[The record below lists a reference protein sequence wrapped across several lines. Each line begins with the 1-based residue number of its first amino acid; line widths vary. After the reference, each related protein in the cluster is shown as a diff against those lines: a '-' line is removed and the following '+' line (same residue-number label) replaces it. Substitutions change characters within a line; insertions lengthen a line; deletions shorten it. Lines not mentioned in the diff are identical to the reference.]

1 MKRRTWIALLLLA
14 ALLLTA
20 CGESAEQS
28 TEPSAE
34 QTPQPVEETQQ
45 EEPAV
50 SAPVETKEEL
60 SVLKVE
66 NLPEDFILGMDV
78 SSLIAEEQSGVR
90 YYDFDGQEKDL
101 LQILAENGV
110 THIRVR
116 VWNDPYDAQGRGYG
130 GGNCDIENALQIG
143 QRATQFGMKLIVDF
157 HYSDFWADPAKQ
169 KAPKAWA
176 EMTLAQKE
184 QAVYDFTYNSLVEI
198 RSAGGNVGMVQIGN
212 ETTSGIAGET
222 GNANM
227 ARIFKSGSSAVRQ
240 FSRSALVA
248 LHFTDPQNK
257 DAMVWFAD
265 YLNEYNVD
273 YDVFAVSYYPYW
285 HGSLSNLTNV
295 LDYAATKYNKFGMV
309 AETSYANDLRDTD
322 GHPNTVSEWNNNTG
336 ENLLWEFT
344 PQGQDEEVRAVMN
357 AVNNVSNGKGLGVF
371 YWEGAW
377 ISVGDTRRLG
387 GSAYDERVAQN
398 KLLWERYGSGWAS
411 SYSAE
416 YDPDDAGIYY
426 GGCAVEN
433 QAFFD
438 PQGKVLPS
446 LSVFKKV
453 RGRALGDV
461 NNDGLITV
469 ADATLVQQHAAE
481 MIELT
486 GDALAAADTN
496 RDGFITVADAT
507 LIQRYAAEM
516 IDGF

>member
-1 MKRRTWIALLLLA
+1 MLKRLLCVLISVLLIASVPVA
-14 ALLLTA
+14 A
-20 CGESAEQS
+20 SAE
-28 TEPSAE
+28 E
-34 QTPQPVEETQQ
+34 QDDGIVIERIDFKNP
-45 EEPAV
+45 
-50 SAPVETKEEL
+50 
-60 SVLKVE
+60 
-66 NLPEDFILGMDV
+66 DFIRGMDV
-78 SSLIAEEQSGVR
+78 SSVISLEQSGVT
-90 YYDFDGQEKDL
+90 YKN
-101 LQILAENGV
+101 ENGETEDLFKILSDHGV
-110 THIRVR
+110 NYIRVR
-116 VWNDPYDAQGRGYG
+116 VWNDPYDSSGNGYG
-130 GGNCDIENALQIG
+130 GGNNDVEKACEIG
-143 QRATQFGMKLIVDF
+143 RRAARYGMKLLVDF

-295 LDYAATKYNKFGMV
+295 LDYAASKYNKFGMV

-344 PQGQDEEVRAVMN
+344 PQGQAEEVRAVMN

-496 RDGFITVADAT
+496 RDGIISVSDAT
-507 LIQRYAAEM
+507 LIQQYAAEM
-516 IDGF
+516 IDEF

>member
-1 MKRRTWIALLLLA
+1 MLKRLLCVLISVLLIASVPVA
-14 ALLLTA
+14 A
-20 CGESAEQS
+20 SAE
-28 TEPSAE
+28 E
-34 QTPQPVEETQQ
+34 QDDGIIIERI
-45 EEPAV
+45 
-50 SAPVETKEEL
+50 
-60 SVLKVE
+60 
-66 NLPEDFILGMDV
+66 DFKNPYFIRGMDV
-78 SSLIAEEQSGVR
+78 SSVISLEQSGVT
-90 YYDFDGQEKDL
+90 YKN
-101 LQILAENGV
+101 ENGETEDLFKILSDYGV
-110 THIRVR
+110 NYIRVR
-116 VWNDPYDAQGRGYG
+116 VWNDPYDSNGNGYG
-130 GGNCDIENALQIG
+130 GGNNDVEKACEIG
-143 QRATQFGMKLIVDF
+143 RRAARYGMKLLVDF

-295 LDYAATKYNKFGMV
+295 LDYAASKYNKFGMV

-344 PQGQDEEVRAVMN
+344 PQGQAEEVRAVMN

-507 LIQRYAAEM
+507 LIQQYAAEM
-516 IDGF
+516 IDEF

>member
-1 MKRRTWIALLLLA
+1 MLKRLLCVLISVLLIASVPVA
-14 ALLLTA
+14 A
-20 CGESAEQS
+20 SAE
-28 TEPSAE
+28 E
-34 QTPQPVEETQQ
+34 QDDGIVIERIDFKNP
-45 EEPAV
+45 
-50 SAPVETKEEL
+50 
-60 SVLKVE
+60 
-66 NLPEDFILGMDV
+66 DFIRGMDV
-78 SSLIAEEQSGVR
+78 SSVISLEQSGVT
-90 YYDFDGQEKDL
+90 YKN
-101 LQILAENGV
+101 ENGETEDLFKILSDHGV
-110 THIRVR
+110 NYIRVR
-116 VWNDPYDAQGRGYG
+116 VWNDPYDSSGNGYG
-130 GGNCDIENALQIG
+130 GGNNDVEKACEIG
-143 QRATQFGMKLIVDF
+143 RRAARYGMKLLVDF

-227 ARIFKSGSSAVRQ
+227 ARIFKAGSSAVRQ

-322 GHPNTVSEWNNNTG
+322 GHDNTVSQWNNNTG

-344 PQGQDEEVRAVMN
+344 PQGQAEEVRAVMN

-507 LIQRYAAEM
+507 LIQQYAAEM
-516 IDGF
+516 IDEF

>member
-1 MKRRTWIALLLLA
+1 MLKRLLCVLISVLLIASVPVA
-14 ALLLTA
+14 A
-20 CGESAEQS
+20 SAE
-28 TEPSAE
+28 E
-34 QTPQPVEETQQ
+34 QDDGIIIERI
-45 EEPAV
+45 
-50 SAPVETKEEL
+50 
-60 SVLKVE
+60 
-66 NLPEDFILGMDV
+66 DFKNPYFIRGMDV
-78 SSLIAEEQSGVR
+78 SSVISLEQSGVT
-90 YYDFDGQEKDL
+90 YKN
-101 LQILAENGV
+101 ENGETEDLFKILSDYGV
-110 THIRVR
+110 NYIRVR
-116 VWNDPYDAQGRGYG
+116 VWNDPYDSNGNGYG
-130 GGNCDIENALQIG
+130 GGNNDVEKACEIG
-143 QRATQFGMKLIVDF
+143 RRAARYGMKLLVDF

-295 LDYAATKYNKFGMV
+295 LDYAASKYNKFGMV

-344 PQGQDEEVRAVMN
+344 PQGQAEEVRAVMN

-496 RDGFITVADAT
+496 RDGIISVSDAT
-507 LIQRYAAEM
+507 LIQQYAAEM
-516 IDGF
+516 IDEF

>member
-1 MKRRTWIALLLLA
+1 MFKRFLCVFIAVLLIA
-14 ALLLTA
+14 SVPLTA
-20 CGESAEQS
+20 SAE
-28 TEPSAE
+28 E
-34 QTPQPVEETQQ
+34 QDDGIVIERIDFKNP
-45 EEPAV
+45 
-50 SAPVETKEEL
+50 
-60 SVLKVE
+60 
-66 NLPEDFILGMDV
+66 DFIRGMDV
-78 SSLIAEEQSGVR
+78 SSVISLEQSGVT
-90 YYDFDGQEKDL
+90 YKN
-101 LQILAENGV
+101 ENGETEDLFKILSDHGV
-110 THIRVR
+110 NYIRVR
-116 VWNDPYDAQGRGYG
+116 VWNDPYDSSGNGYG
-130 GGNCDIENALQIG
+130 GGNNDVEKACEIG
-143 QRATQFGMKLIVDF
+143 RRAARYGMKLLVDF

-176 EMTLAQKE
+176 NMTLEQKE

-198 RSAGGNVGMVQIGN
+198 RNAGGKVGMVQIGN
-212 ETTSGIAGET
+212 ETTTGIAGKT

-295 LDYAATKYNKFGMV
+295 LDYAASKYNKFGMV

-344 PQGQDEEVRAVMN
+344 PQGQAEEVRAVMN

-507 LIQRYAAEM
+507 LIQKFAAEM
-516 IDGF
+516 IDEF

>member
-1 MKRRTWIALLLLA
+1 MLKRLLCVLISVLLIASVPVA
-14 ALLLTA
+14 A
-20 CGESAEQS
+20 SAE
-28 TEPSAE
+28 E
-34 QTPQPVEETQQ
+34 QDDGIVIERIDFKNP
-45 EEPAV
+45 
-50 SAPVETKEEL
+50 
-60 SVLKVE
+60 
-66 NLPEDFILGMDV
+66 DFIRGMDV
-78 SSLIAEEQSGVR
+78 SSVISLEQSGVT
-90 YYDFDGQEKDL
+90 YKN
-101 LQILAENGV
+101 ENGETEDLFKILSDHGV
-110 THIRVR
+110 NYIRVR
-116 VWNDPYDAQGRGYG
+116 VWNDPYDSSGNGYG
-130 GGNCDIENALQIG
+130 GGNNDVEKACEIG
-143 QRATQFGMKLIVDF
+143 RRAARYGMKLLVDF

-212 ETTSGIAGET
+212 ETTTGIAGET

-227 ARIFKSGSSAVRQ
+227 ARIFKAGSSAVRQ

-322 GHPNTVSEWNNNTG
+322 GHDNTVSQWNNNTG

-344 PQGQDEEVRAVMN
+344 PQGQAEEVRAVMN

-507 LIQRYAAEM
+507 LIQQFAAEM
-516 IDGF
+516 IDEF

>member
-1 MKRRTWIALLLLA
+1 MLKRLLCVLISVLLIASVPVA
-14 ALLLTA
+14 A
-20 CGESAEQS
+20 SAE
-28 TEPSAE
+28 E
-34 QTPQPVEETQQ
+34 QDDGIVIERIDFKNP
-45 EEPAV
+45 
-50 SAPVETKEEL
+50 
-60 SVLKVE
+60 
-66 NLPEDFILGMDV
+66 DFIRGMDV
-78 SSLIAEEQSGVR
+78 SSVFSLEQSGVT
-90 YYDFDGQEKDL
+90 YKN
-101 LQILAENGV
+101 ENGETEDLFKILSDHGV
-110 THIRVR
+110 NYIRVR
-116 VWNDPYDAQGRGYG
+116 VWNDPYDSSGNGYG
-130 GGNCDIENALQIG
+130 GGNNDVEKACEIG
-143 QRATQFGMKLIVDF
+143 RRAARYGMKLLVDF

-176 EMTLAQKE
+176 DMTLAQKE

-257 DAMVWFAD
+257 DAMVWYAD

-344 PQGQDEEVRAVMN
+344 PQGQAEEVRAVMN

-507 LIQRYAAEM
+507 LIQKFAAEM
-516 IDGF
+516 IDEF

>member
-1 MKRRTWIALLLLA
+1 MLKRLLCVLISVLLIASVPVA
-14 ALLLTA
+14 A
-20 CGESAEQS
+20 SAE
-28 TEPSAE
+28 E
-34 QTPQPVEETQQ
+34 QDDGIVIERIDFKNP
-45 EEPAV
+45 
-50 SAPVETKEEL
+50 
-60 SVLKVE
+60 
-66 NLPEDFILGMDV
+66 DFIRGMDV
-78 SSLIAEEQSGVR
+78 SSVISLEQSGVT
-90 YYDFDGQEKDL
+90 YKN
-101 LQILAENGV
+101 ENGETEDLFKILSDHGV
-110 THIRVR
+110 NYIRVR
-116 VWNDPYDAQGRGYG
+116 VWNYPYDSNGNGYG
-130 GGNCDIENALQIG
+130 GGNSDVAKACEIG
-143 QRATQFGMKLIVDF
+143 RRAARYGMKLLVDF

-257 DAMVWFAD
+257 DAMFWFAD

-295 LDYAATKYNKFGMV
+295 LDYAASKYNKFGMV

-336 ENLLWEFT
+336 ENLLWDFT
-344 PQGQDEEVRAVMN
+344 PQGQAEEVRAVMN

-507 LIQRYAAEM
+507 LIQQYVAEM
-516 IDGF
+516 IDEF

>member
-1 MKRRTWIALLLLA
+1 MLKRLLCVLISVLLIASVPVA
-14 ALLLTA
+14 A
-20 CGESAEQS
+20 SAE
-28 TEPSAE
+28 E
-34 QTPQPVEETQQ
+34 QDDGIVIERIDFKNP
-45 EEPAV
+45 
-50 SAPVETKEEL
+50 
-60 SVLKVE
+60 
-66 NLPEDFILGMDV
+66 DFIRGMDV
-78 SSLIAEEQSGVR
+78 SSVISLEQSGVT
-90 YYDFDGQEKDL
+90 YKN
-101 LQILAENGV
+101 ENGETEDLFKILSDHGV
-110 THIRVR
+110 NYIRVR
-116 VWNDPYDAQGRGYG
+116 VWNDPYDSSGNGYG
-130 GGNCDIENALQIG
+130 GGNNDVEKACEIG
-143 QRATQFGMKLIVDF
+143 RRAARYGMKLLVDF

-176 EMTLAQKE
+176 DMTLAQKE

-257 DAMVWFAD
+257 DAMVWYAD

-344 PQGQDEEVRAVMN
+344 PQGQAEEVRAVMN

-507 LIQRYAAEM
+507 LIQKFAAEM
-516 IDGF
+516 IDEF

>member
-1 MKRRTWIALLLLA
+1 MLKRLLCVLISVLLIASVPVA
-14 ALLLTA
+14 A
-20 CGESAEQS
+20 SAE
-28 TEPSAE
+28 E
-34 QTPQPVEETQQ
+34 QDDGIVIERIDFKNP
-45 EEPAV
+45 
-50 SAPVETKEEL
+50 
-60 SVLKVE
+60 
-66 NLPEDFILGMDV
+66 DFIRGMDV
-78 SSLIAEEQSGVR
+78 SSVISLEQSGVT
-90 YYDFDGQEKDL
+90 YKN
-101 LQILAENGV
+101 ENGETEDLFKILSDHGV
-110 THIRVR
+110 NYIRVR
-116 VWNDPYDAQGRGYG
+116 VWNDPYDSSGNGYG
-130 GGNCDIENALQIG
+130 GGNNDVEKACEIG
-143 QRATQFGMKLIVDF
+143 RRAARYGMKLLVDF

-344 PQGQDEEVRAVMN
+344 PQGQAEEVRAVMN

-496 RDGFITVADAT
+496 RDGIISVSDAT
-507 LIQRYAAEM
+507 LIQQYAAEM
-516 IDGF
+516 IDEF

>member
-1 MKRRTWIALLLLA
+1 MLKRLLCVLISVLLIASVPVA
-14 ALLLTA
+14 A
-20 CGESAEQS
+20 SAE
-28 TEPSAE
+28 E
-34 QTPQPVEETQQ
+34 QDDGIVIERIDFKNP
-45 EEPAV
+45 
-50 SAPVETKEEL
+50 
-60 SVLKVE
+60 
-66 NLPEDFILGMDV
+66 DFIRGMDV
-78 SSLIAEEQSGVR
+78 SSVISLEQSGVT
-90 YYDFDGQEKDL
+90 YKN
-101 LQILAENGV
+101 ENGETEDLFKILSDHGV
-110 THIRVR
+110 NYIRVR
-116 VWNDPYDAQGRGYG
+116 VWNDPYDSNGNGYG
-130 GGNCDIENALQIG
+130 GGNNDVEKACEIG
-143 QRATQFGMKLIVDF
+143 RRAAKYGMKLLVDF

-336 ENLLWEFT
+336 ENLLWDFT
-344 PQGQDEEVRAVMN
+344 PQGQAEEVRAVMN

-387 GSAYDERVAQN
+387 GSAYDERFAQN

-507 LIQRYAAEM
+507 LIQQYVAEM
-516 IDGF
+516 IDEF

>member
-1 MKRRTWIALLLLA
+1 MLKRLLCVLISVLLIASVPVA
-14 ALLLTA
+14 A
-20 CGESAEQS
+20 SAE
-28 TEPSAE
+28 E
-34 QTPQPVEETQQ
+34 QDDGIIIERI
-45 EEPAV
+45 
-50 SAPVETKEEL
+50 
-60 SVLKVE
+60 
-66 NLPEDFILGMDV
+66 DFKNPYFIRGMDV
-78 SSLIAEEQSGVR
+78 SSVISLEQSGVT
-90 YYDFDGQEKDL
+90 YKN
-101 LQILAENGV
+101 ENGETEDLFKILSDYGV
-110 THIRVR
+110 NYIRVR
-116 VWNDPYDAQGRGYG
+116 VWNDPYDSNGNGYG
-130 GGNCDIENALQIG
+130 GGNNDVEKACEIG
-143 QRATQFGMKLIVDF
+143 RRAARYGMKLLVDF

-295 LDYAATKYNKFGMV
+295 LDYAASKYNKFGMV

-344 PQGQDEEVRAVMN
+344 PQGQAEEVRAVMN

-496 RDGFITVADAT
+496 RDGIISVSDAT
-507 LIQRYAAEM
+507 LIQQYAAEM
-516 IDGF
+516 IDEI